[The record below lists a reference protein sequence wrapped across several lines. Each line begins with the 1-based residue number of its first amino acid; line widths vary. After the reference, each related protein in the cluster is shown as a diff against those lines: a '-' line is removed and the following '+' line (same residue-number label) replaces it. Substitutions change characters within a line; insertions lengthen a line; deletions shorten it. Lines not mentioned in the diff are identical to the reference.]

1 MENGLVESRTSTAAR
16 LANGRSNS
24 ISTTDDSNSMPVRLL
39 VSKMHFCFCY
49 NGNIFVCRSIRERKK
64 CITFTAT

>member
-39 VSKMHFCFCY
+39 VSRMHLLTLFLL
-49 NGNIFVCRSIRERKK
+49 
-64 CITFTAT
+64 